1 MPNSINTNI
10 AAYYAQ
16 GNIGTASDRVAS
28 SVARLSSGQRI
39 IQASDDV
46 AALTTGTTLRTGVTT
61 LRRAQLNAAQ
71 GTSLLQVADGALGQ
85 IVELLQRQK
94 ALTVQAG
101 SGSLSATDR
110 GYLDL
115 EFQALTQEI
124 DRLAKTT
131 TFGSVNLLDGS
142 LSGSIPVASDA
153 NNVPVQVGPPVAP
166 ASAGTLASVFTIAAV
181 PAAGDTITINGV
193 TVTFSTSD
201 PGTSAAVGRA
211 SVGST
216 TNNTAANLA
225 AFLNRST
232 DARLSNLNFVAT
244 GATITANWTGG
255 SLNGAYVVNAA
266 SSTANVTVNTA
277 ANRTI
282 AVVASP
288 EHTNGLGLD
297 RARAVGT
304 VSGTVLTNG
313 GTTAALAGNAI
324 DIRSVFNNKDFV
336 GKLGEGRIGEF
347 EATYTGTADTVVM
360 ELKVGDITYTTSAPT
375 LLVNANPVPLT
386 FVGRDN
392 GGFAAGG
399 QFTVNVRG
407 GAITASS
414 ITSQDQAI
422 TFARQVNDSLEDFTF
437 VQNRDVSSFLQGAIA
452 SVGGVTVGT
461 LQGAS
466 VNIRAENFSSVN
478 LESFSISAP
487 QNGSLDA
494 TITAVIN
501 GETYV
506 SSSGIGNQIATN
518 TSITLQNLTTPY
530 RSFTI
535 QTGNTAFTG
544 TTALDLSSQ
553 VNADAIAK
561 SFQDALGLSDAPSKL
576 TFQVGLKTTDSLG
589 VRLDSVAATSIY
601 GVNLPKVDT
610 QANAASAG
618 IVVDAAL
625 VKVISARA
633 SVGALQSRFDFAS
646 VNIQS
651 ALQNQDAARSELLD
665 ADIAAESTSY
675 ATYQVQVQAGISV
688 LAQANQ
694 LPQNLL
700 DLLR

>member
-16 GNIGTASDRVAS
+16 GNIGIASDKVAS
-28 SVARLSSGQRI
+28 SVARLSSGNRI
-39 IQASDDV
+39 IQAADDV

-61 LRRAQLNAAQ
+61 LRRAAINAAQ

-85 IVELLQRQK
+85 IVEILQRQK

-142 LSGSIPVASDA
+142 LSGSIPMASDA

-166 ASAGTLASVFTIAAV
+166 ASSPTAGNVFTVAAI

-201 PGTSAAVGRA
+201 PGTSAAVGRV
-211 SVGST
+211 SVGSSVG
-216 TNNTAANLA
+216 NTAANLA

-232 DARLSNLNFVAT
+232 DARLSNLNFTAT
-244 GATITANWTGG
+244 GANITANWTGG
-255 SLNGAYVVNAA
+255 VLNGSYVLNAA
-266 SSTANVTVNTA
+266 SSTTNVTPGTT

-282 AVVASP
+282 AIVAP
-288 EHTNGLGLD
+288 PAFTNGLGLD
-297 RARAVGT
+297 RTRAVGLA
-304 VSGTVLTNG
+304 SGTVLVNG

-324 DIRSVFNNKDFV
+324 DIQDVFNNKDFI
-336 GKLGEGRIGEF
+336 GKIGEGRIGQF
-347 EATYTGTADTVVM
+347 EATYTGTNDTVVM

-375 LLVNANPVPLT
+375 LLVNAAPVTLT
-386 FVGRDN
+386 FNGRDDA
-392 GGFAAGG
+392 GFAAGG
-399 QFTVNVRG
+399 SFTVNVRG
-407 GAITASS
+407 GAVTAGS
-414 ITSQDQAI
+414 ITSQEQAKI
-422 TFARQVNDSLEDFTF
+422 FAKQVNDSLEGFTF
-437 VQNRDVSSFLQGAIA
+437 VQNRDVTSFLQGSVA
-452 SVGGVTVGT
+452 SVSGVTVGT

-466 VNIRAENFSSVN
+466 VNIRAEDFSSIN
-478 LESFSISAP
+478 LESLTINAP

-501 GETYV
+501 GETYI

-518 TSITLQNLTTPY
+518 TSITLQNITTPH

-544 TTALDLSSQ
+544 TTALDLSNQ

-561 SFQDALGLSDAPSKL
+561 AFQDALGLTDAPSKL
-576 TFQVGLKTTDSLG
+576 SFQVGLKTTDALG
-589 VRLDSVAATSIY
+589 VRLGSVQASAIY
-601 GVNLPKVDT
+601 GANLPKVNT
-610 QANAASAG
+610 QANASAAG
-618 IVVDAAL
+618 NAVDAAL

-633 SVGALQSRFDFAS
+633 DVGALQSRFDFAS

-651 ALQNQDAARSELLD
+651 ALQNQDAARSALLD
-665 ADIAAESTSY
+665 ADIAAESTEY